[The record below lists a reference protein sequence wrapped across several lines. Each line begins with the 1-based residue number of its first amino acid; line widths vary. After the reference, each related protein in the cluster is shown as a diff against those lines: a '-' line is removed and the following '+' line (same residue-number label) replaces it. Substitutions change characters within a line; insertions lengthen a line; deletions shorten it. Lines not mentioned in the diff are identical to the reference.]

1 MLWRFCSVT
10 EAVHQQPTAY
20 GTIGAGIT
28 GFAGAQQ
35 FILPG
40 FRERYAGCKTQCRCR
55 GACHTASA
63 DLKELPSADLH
74 GLLLVSTLSR
84 PIYIRL
90 LRVQGVGVIF
100 LCGRGRKGP
109 ELAQFPS
116 IQEGFVT
123 EYHNVGVCVLIW
135 LRESE
140 KTQQK
145 EIENVTN
152 ITGVRQIELWRRD
165 DLQHPRLDEV
175 AEEVPVALVYNGI
188 SHVVMM
194 ASPKDLEYFA
204 LGFSLSEG
212 IIESPR
218 DIFGMDVVPSC
229 NGLEV
234 QIELS
239 SRRFMGLKERRRAL
253 AGRTGCGVCGVE
265 QLNDIGKPV
274 QPLPFTQTFDLNK
287 LDDAL
292 RHLNDFQPVGQLTGC
307 THAAAW
313 MLPSGELVGG
323 HEDVGRHVAL
333 DKLLGRRSQEGESWQ
348 QGAVLVSSRASYE
361 MVQKSAMCGVEILF
375 AVSAAT
381 TLAVEV
387 AERCNLTLVGF
398 CKPGRAT
405 VYTHPQRLSN

>member
-1 MLWRFCSVT
+1 MSKQNRATHSSPL
-10 EAVHQQPTAY
+10 P
-20 GTIGAGIT
+20 AGIV
-28 GFAGAQQ
+28 
-35 FILPG
+35 
-40 FRERYAGCKTQCRCR
+40 
-55 GACHTASA
+55 
-63 DLKELPSADLH
+63 ELSVH
-74 GLLLVSTLSR
+74 R
-84 PIYIRL
+84 PPHITHAMPD
-90 LRVQGVGVIF
+90 F
-100 LCGRGRKGP
+100 L
-109 ELAQFPS
+109 
-116 IQEGFVT
+116 
-123 EYHNVGVCVLIW
+123 
-135 LRESE
+135 
-140 KTQQK
+140 
-145 EIENVTN
+145 
-152 ITGVRQIELWRRD
+152 
-165 DLQHPRLDEV
+165 

-194 ASPKDLEYFA
+194 ASPKDLELFA
-204 LGFSLSEG
+204 IGFSLSEG
-212 IIESPR
+212 IIAHPQ
-218 DIFGMDVVPSC
+218 DIYGMDVVQAC

-274 QPLPFTQTFDLNK
+274 APLPFTQTFNLAN
-287 LDDAL
+287 LDHAL
-292 RHLNDFQPVGQLTGC
+292 AHLNDVQPIGQLSGC

-313 MLPSGELVGG
+313 VLPSGEIAGG

-333 DKLLGRRSQEGESWQ
+333 DKLMGRRARESDLWQ
-348 QGAVLVSSRASYE
+348 HGAALVSSRASYE

-405 VYTHPQRLSN
+405 VYTHPQRLIVDQ

>member
-1 MLWRFCSVT
+1 MS
-10 EAVHQQPTAY
+10 E
-20 GTIGAGIT
+20 
-28 GFAGAQQ
+28 
-35 FILPG
+35 
-40 FRERYAGCKTQCRCR
+40 E
-55 GACHTASA
+55 
-63 DLKELPSADLH
+63 
-74 GLLLVSTLSR
+74 
-84 PIYIRL
+84 
-90 LRVQGVGVIF
+90 
-100 LCGRGRKGP
+100 
-109 ELAQFPS
+109 
-116 IQEGFVT
+116 
-123 EYHNVGVCVLIW
+123 VL
-135 LRESE
+135 
-140 KTQQK
+140 
-145 EIENVTN
+145 NVTN
-152 ITGVRQIELWRRD
+152 FTTSRQLTLWKREN
-165 DLQHPRLDEV
+165 LQHPQHDDV

-194 ASPKDLEYFA
+194 ASPKDLTHFA
-204 LGFSLSEG
+204 MGFSLSEG

-274 QPLPFTQTFDLNK
+274 SPLPFSQIFNLGN
-287 LDDAL
+287 LDRAL
-292 RHLNDFQPVGQLTGC
+292 KHLNDFQPTGKLTGC

-313 MLPSGELVGG
+313 VMPFGDLTGG

-333 DKLLGRRSQEGESWQ
+333 DKLLGRRAVEGERWRR
-348 QGAVLVSSRASYE
+348 GAVLVSSRASYE

-405 VYTHPQRLSN
+405 VYTHPQRLIAE

>member
-1 MLWRFCSVT
+1 MNK
-10 EAVHQQPTAY
+10 
-20 GTIGAGIT
+20 I
-28 GFAGAQQ
+28 
-35 FILPG
+35 
-40 FRERYAGCKTQCRCR
+40 
-55 GACHTASA
+55 
-63 DLKELPSADLH
+63 
-74 GLLLVSTLSR
+74 
-84 PIYIRL
+84 
-90 LRVQGVGVIF
+90 
-100 LCGRGRKGP
+100 
-109 ELAQFPS
+109 
-116 IQEGFVT
+116 IQE
-123 EYHNVGVCVLIW
+123 NI
-135 LRESE
+135 
-140 KTQQK
+140 K
-145 EIENVTN
+145 NVTSL
-152 ITGVRQIELWRRD
+152 TGSRQLTLWKRE
-165 DLQHPRLDEV
+165 DLQHPQPDEV

-194 ASPKDLEYFA
+194 ASPKDLEHFA
-204 LGFSLSEG
+204 VGFSLSEG
-212 IIESPR
+212 IIESPQ
-218 DIFGMDVVPSC
+218 DIYGMDVVPSC

-234 QIELS
+234 QVELS

-274 QPLPFTQTFDLNK
+274 QPLPFTQTFDLAN
-287 LDDAL
+287 LDNAL

-313 MLPSGELVGG
+313 VQPSGHLAGG

-333 DKLLGRRSQEGESWQ
+333 DKLLGRRAIEGETWQ
-348 QGAVLVSSRASYE
+348 KGAVLVSSRASYE

-405 VYTHPQRLSN
+405 IYTHPQRLVAQ

>member
-1 MLWRFCSVT
+1 MSKQNRATSPSPL
-10 EAVHQQPTAY
+10 P
-20 GTIGAGIT
+20 AGIVELSVRRPPH
-28 GFAGAQQ
+28 
-35 FILPG
+35 I
-40 FRERYAGCKTQCRCR
+40 TQ
-55 GACHTASA
+55 TTP
-63 DLKELPSADLH
+63 D
-74 GLLLVSTLSR
+74 
-84 PIYIRL
+84 
-90 LRVQGVGVIF
+90 F
-100 LCGRGRKGP
+100 L
-109 ELAQFPS
+109 
-116 IQEGFVT
+116 
-123 EYHNVGVCVLIW
+123 
-135 LRESE
+135 
-140 KTQQK
+140 
-145 EIENVTN
+145 
-152 ITGVRQIELWRRD
+152 
-165 DLQHPRLDEV
+165 

-194 ASPKDLEYFA
+194 ASPKDLELFA
-204 LGFSLSEG
+204 IGFSLSEG
-212 IIESPR
+212 IIAHPQ
-218 DIFGMDVVPSC
+218 DIYGMDVVQAC

-274 QPLPFTQTFDLNK
+274 QPLPFTQTFNLAH
-287 LDDAL
+287 LDRAL
-292 RHLNDFQPVGQLTGC
+292 EHLNDVQPIGQLSGC

-313 MLPSGELVGG
+313 VLPSGDIAGG

-333 DKLLGRRSQEGESWQ
+333 DKLLGRRARESDLWQ
-348 QGAVLVSSRASYE
+348 QGAALVSSRASYE

-405 VYTHPQRLSN
+405 IYTHPQRLMVDQ

>member
-1 MLWRFCSVT
+1 MSKQNRDPHSSPL
-10 EAVHQQPTAY
+10 P
-20 GTIGAGIT
+20 AGIV
-28 GFAGAQQ
+28 
-35 FILPG
+35 
-40 FRERYAGCKTQCRCR
+40 
-55 GACHTASA
+55 
-63 DLKELPSADLH
+63 ELSVH
-74 GLLLVSTLSR
+74 R
-84 PIYIRL
+84 PPHITDATPD
-90 LRVQGVGVIF
+90 F
-100 LCGRGRKGP
+100 L
-109 ELAQFPS
+109 
-116 IQEGFVT
+116 
-123 EYHNVGVCVLIW
+123 
-135 LRESE
+135 
-140 KTQQK
+140 
-145 EIENVTN
+145 
-152 ITGVRQIELWRRD
+152 
-165 DLQHPRLDEV
+165 

-194 ASPKDLEYFA
+194 ASPKDLELFA
-204 LGFSLSEG
+204 IGFSLSEG
-212 IIESPR
+212 IIEHPQ
-218 DIFGMDVVPSC
+218 DIYGMDVVQAC

-274 QPLPFTQTFDLNK
+274 SPLPFTQTFNLAH
-287 LDDAL
+287 LDPAL
-292 RHLNDFQPVGQLTGC
+292 EHLNDVQPIGQLSGC

-313 MLPSGELVGG
+313 VLPSGEIAGG

-333 DKLLGRRSQEGESWQ
+333 DKLLGRRARESEVWQ
-348 QGAVLVSSRASYE
+348 QGAALVSSRASYE

-405 VYTHPQRLSN
+405 IYTHPQRLIINQ

>member
-1 MLWRFCSVT
+1 MSKQNRAPHSSPL
-10 EAVHQQPTAY
+10 P
-20 GTIGAGIT
+20 AGIV
-28 GFAGAQQ
+28 
-35 FILPG
+35 
-40 FRERYAGCKTQCRCR
+40 
-55 GACHTASA
+55 
-63 DLKELPSADLH
+63 ELSVH
-74 GLLLVSTLSR
+74 R
-84 PIYIRL
+84 PPHITHATPD
-90 LRVQGVGVIF
+90 F
-100 LCGRGRKGP
+100 L
-109 ELAQFPS
+109 
-116 IQEGFVT
+116 
-123 EYHNVGVCVLIW
+123 
-135 LRESE
+135 
-140 KTQQK
+140 
-145 EIENVTN
+145 
-152 ITGVRQIELWRRD
+152 
-165 DLQHPRLDEV
+165 

-194 ASPKDLEYFA
+194 ASPKDLELFA
-204 LGFSLSEG
+204 IGFSLSEG
-212 IIESPR
+212 IIDHPQE
-218 DIFGMDVVPSC
+218 IYGMDVVQAC

-274 QPLPFTQTFDLNK
+274 APLPFTLTFDLAH
-287 LDDAL
+287 LDHAL
-292 RHLNDFQPVGQLTGC
+292 KHLNDVQPIGQLSGC

-313 MLPSGELVGG
+313 VLPSGDIAGG

-333 DKLLGRRSQEGESWQ
+333 DKLLGRRARESEVWK
-348 QGAVLVSSRASYE
+348 QGAALVSSRASYE

-405 VYTHPQRLSN
+405 IYTHPQRLIVDQ

>member
-1 MLWRFCSVT
+1 MNK
-10 EAVHQQPTAY
+10 
-20 GTIGAGIT
+20 I
-28 GFAGAQQ
+28 
-35 FILPG
+35 
-40 FRERYAGCKTQCRCR
+40 
-55 GACHTASA
+55 
-63 DLKELPSADLH
+63 
-74 GLLLVSTLSR
+74 
-84 PIYIRL
+84 
-90 LRVQGVGVIF
+90 
-100 LCGRGRKGP
+100 
-109 ELAQFPS
+109 
-116 IQEGFVT
+116 IQE
-123 EYHNVGVCVLIW
+123 NI
-135 LRESE
+135 
-140 KTQQK
+140 K
-145 EIENVTN
+145 NVTSL
-152 ITGVRQIELWRRD
+152 TGSRQLTLWKRE
-165 DLQHPRLDEV
+165 DLQHPQPDEV

-194 ASPKDLEYFA
+194 ASPKDLEHFA
-204 LGFSLSEG
+204 IGFSLSEG
-212 IIESPR
+212 IIESPQ
-218 DIFGMDVVPSC
+218 DIYAMDVVPSC

-234 QIELS
+234 QVELS

-274 QPLPFTQTFDLNK
+274 QPLPFTQTFDLAN
-287 LDDAL
+287 LDNAL

-313 MLPSGELVGG
+313 VQPSGHLAGG

-333 DKLLGRRSQEGESWQ
+333 DKLLGRRAIEGETWQ

-405 VYTHPQRLSN
+405 IYTHPQRLVAQ